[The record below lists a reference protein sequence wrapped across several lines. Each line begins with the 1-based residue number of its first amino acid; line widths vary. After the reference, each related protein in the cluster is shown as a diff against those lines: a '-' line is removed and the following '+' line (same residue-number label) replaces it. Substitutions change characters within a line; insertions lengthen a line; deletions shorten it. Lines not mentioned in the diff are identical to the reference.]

1 MACFL
6 VPVGEAVVT
15 TVVQKV
21 VERREKKVGGERIEN
36 MAVEKKVGGE
46 KAENT
51 GMKWSQRS
59 GWLNK
64 MLWGGAMLLALEH
77 VWHGEVVPWPPFLTA
92 MKTPGDVGPMLH
104 EMATYGVTMA
114 VVVTVVWAIIVVIA
128 ELRAKAKALPEE
140 EAHAVG
146 GGA

>member
-6 VPVGEAVVT
+6 VPMGEAIVT

-21 VERREKKVGGERIEN
+21 VDNKEKKAGETKASKSGGS
-36 MAVEKKVGGE
+36 
-46 KAENT
+46 
-51 GMKWSQRS
+51 WSRRL

-64 MLWGGAMLLALEH
+64 MLWGGTILLALEH

-92 MKTPGDVGPMLH
+92 METPSEVGPMLH
-104 EMATYGVTMA
+104 EMAVFGGTMA
-114 VVVTVVWAIIVVIA
+114 VTITAVWAIMVLIVS
-128 ELRAKAKALPEE
+128 LRAKATPELKVKE
-140 EAHAVG
+140 SPAG